1 MELRFQKE
9 EDDLECHVCGG
20 DLNPIETD
28 LPFKVDENSILILKA
43 LPVLQCENCR
53 EYLIEDPVMNRVES
67 LLKRAPTGT
76 ELQVVRYAA

>member
-43 LPVLQCENCR
+43 LPVLSSN
-53 EYLIEDPVMNRVES
+53 
-67 LLKRAPTGT
+67 
-76 ELQVVRYAA
+76 VRIAANT